1 MWQTF
6 RVVDVGNGD
15 ADIVVVVVG
24 DGGYGGYIGD
34 AGDSGDTEI

>member
-15 ADIVVVVVG
+15 ADAVVVVVG
-24 DGGYGGYIGD
+24 DIGYGGDIGD
-34 AGDSGDTEI
+34 ARDSGDTRI